1 MPENELL
8 GWLAELEQF
17 DQKTDEI
24 TWQLAGRANRAAI
37 LEQTIQT
44 YVHKLWFE
52 DYLACC
58 EFAGRAPTVPEMEA
72 ILSGR
77 IEEGVFNA
85 FTVADHLGRELT
97 QRELFTLAVSARNGF
112 YERDRA
118 TEGIEVDTLAAE
130 MGISPRTLR
139 RTLFLALTA
148 VDRKDLAMRFTEKT
162 T

>member
-8 GWLAELEQF
+8 EWLAELEQF
-17 DQKTDEI
+17 DQKIDEI

-44 YVHKLWFE
+44 YVQKLWFE

-58 EFAGRAPTVPEMEA
+58 EFAGREPTVPEMEA

-85 FTVADHLGRELT
+85 FTVADHLGRDLT
-97 QRELFTLAVSARNGF
+97 QRELFTLALSG

-118 TEGIEVDTLAAE
+118 TGGINVETLAAE
-130 MGISPRTLR
+130 MGISPRAVR
-139 RTLFLALTA
+139 RTLFLALSA
-148 VDRKDLAMRFTEKT
+148 VDRKDLAKKFAEETI
-162 T
+162 